1 MSYTPSRKIV
11 KVATYA
17 DQYEHEIKKE
27 AVTGIEIALGALM
40 VYGIATMVNMAVT
53 GIKNSSASIS
63 QVKEKLEY
71 MIKLIDDQEKD
82 GFGQFAGVFNS
93 FRTNAKKVITLIEEM
108 IKPPANGQDISQVK
122 KMQEFIQA
130 GQAVLIESNAV
141 VGALNE
147 MQTWTSQVGN
157 FLHGAGLSFFWDM
170 TRYHAFSNAMQQI
183 GGSLSLLV
191 SKVETILKQSFE
203 AAKQADAQAQAAA
216 PEAAAPEAA
225 APEAGAVAGEPP
237 AAGMADVTL

>member
-1 MSYTPSRKIV
+1 MSYTPSRKIA
-11 KVATYA
+11 KIAAYA
-17 DQYEHEIKKE
+17 DRYEQEIKKE
-27 AVTGIEIALGALM
+27 AVTGVEIALGVLL

-71 MIKLIDDQEKD
+71 MIKLIDQQEKD

-93 FRTNAKKVITLIEEM
+93 FRTNAKKVNSLINDM
-108 IKPPANGQDISQVK
+108 IKPPSNNQDLSQVK
-122 KMQEFIQA
+122 KMQEFVQVA
-130 GQAVLIESNAV
+130 QAVLIESNAV

-147 MQTWTSQVGN
+147 MQTWSSQVGN

-203 AAKQADAQAQAAA
+203 AAKQADAQARAAT
-216 PEAAAPEAA
+216 PES
-225 APEAGAVAGEPP
+225 AGVGIVMREPP
-237 AAGMADVTL
+237 SAGMADVQL

>member
-1 MSYTPSRKIV
+1 MSYTPSRKIA
-11 KVATYA
+11 KVAAYA
-17 DQYEHEIKKE
+17 DRYEQEIKKE

-93 FRTNAKKVITLIEEM
+93 FRTNAKKVNSLIDEM
-108 IKPPANGQDISQVK
+108 IQPPSNNQDLSQVQ
-122 KMQEFIQA
+122 KMQEFVQA
-130 GQAVLIESNAV
+130 AQAVLIESNAV
-141 VGALNE
+141 VGALDE
-147 MQTWTSQVGN
+147 MQTWTSQIGN

-183 GGSLSLLV
+183 GGSLSLLL
-191 SKVETILKQSFE
+191 SKVETILKQGFE
-203 AAKQADAQAQAAA
+203 AAKQADAQAQAAT
-216 PEAAAPEAA
+216 PETE
-225 APEAGAVAGEPP
+225 VATATGEPP
-237 AAGMADVTL
+237 SAGMADVQL